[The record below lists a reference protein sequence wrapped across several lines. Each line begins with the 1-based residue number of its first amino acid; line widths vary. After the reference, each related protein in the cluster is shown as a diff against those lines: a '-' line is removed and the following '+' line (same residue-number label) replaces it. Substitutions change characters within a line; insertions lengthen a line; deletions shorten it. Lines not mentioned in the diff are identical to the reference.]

1 MNIASTIDHTLLKPD
16 ATVTQITQLCDE
28 AREYGF
34 ASVCVN
40 SGYVPLAAEQLG
52 DSDVAVCSVVGFPLG
67 AMSTEAKVF
76 ETEQAIRDGAD
87 EIDMVIN
94 IGCLKSGDLDAVRGD
109 IAAVRRASEGKVL
122 KVIFETALLEKDE
135 IVTLC
140 RICTDV
146 GADFVKTS
154 TGFGG
159 GGATVEDVAL
169 MKRSVGEGV
178 QVKASGGIRDYETA
192 KAMLEAGA
200 TRLGVSAGVAI
211 VKVSLG
217 SGTDDKSL
225 RDISSKPDPDQGDY

>member
-16 ATVTQITQLCDE
+16 ATAAQITTLCDE
-28 AREYGF
+28 ARQYQF

-94 IGCLKSGDLDAVRGD
+94 VGCLKSGDLDAVRGD
-109 IAAVRRASEGKVL
+109 IAAVRKASEGKVL
-122 KVIFETALLEKDE
+122 KVIFETGLIDDEE

-140 RICTDV
+140 GICTDV

-154 TGFGG
+154 TGFGS

-169 MKRSVGEGV
+169 MKRSVGENV
-178 QVKASGGIRDYETA
+178 QVKASGGIRDYATA
-192 KAMLEAGA
+192 AAMIDAGA
-200 TRLGVSAGVAI
+200 TRLGVSAGIAI
-211 VKVSLG
+211 VQG
-217 SGTDDKSL
+217 SGLDDMSRSDL
-225 RDISSKPDPDQGDY
+225 SSVPDPKDGGDY